1 MLYRSKTLR
10 VLCPVIVIATRSEMP
25 TLTIFLIALRLR
37 SWKRKP
43 DLPADAHLFAGGVLL
58 LMDCDQS
65 PIGAMKRHA
74 LPEGVLFAR
83 EGVGTVR
90 KPVAAPAFRRCRN
103 ASSQLDELRIGLV
116 TEGCEEVLANL

>member
-1 MLYRSKTLR
+1 
-10 VLCPVIVIATRSEMP
+10 
-25 TLTIFLIALRLR
+25 
-37 SWKRKP
+37 
-43 DLPADAHLFAGGVLL
+43 
-58 LMDCDQS
+58 MDCDQS

-90 KPVAAPAFRRCRN
+90 KPVATPAFRRYRN

-116 TEGCEEVLANL
+116 TEGCEEVQANL